1 MRKTR
6 KLVPG
11 EPLEFWVGYARGSYM
26 SKTMIKSYSQHFIDV
41 WNATP
46 EEKAR

>member
-6 KLVPG
+6 RSVPG

-26 SKTMIKSYSQHFIDV
+26 SETLFKSYSQRFIDV

-46 EEKAR
+46 AEKAQ